1 MVASPSAAR
10 SPRRRRPPIRPMFTK
25 SFGHLPHAARA
36 ACLAPLLA
44 VLLVSS
50 SAHAQSAADIASA
63 RDLVAEG
70 RTARDKQDFLTA
82 REKFR
87 AAHAL
92 LHAPITGLDLAK
104 AEVALGHLADAREV
118 CLDVERSEKNPKET
132 KASAAA
138 RAEASALAV
147 SLEKQLSAVQI
158 VLPAGLTDVRVTVD
172 DREIPAA
179 ALGAKRRLDPG
190 SHRITAARPG
200 GPVQE
205 LTITLASGESRDV
218 PLDPKPAPPV
228 VVEKKTEEKPV
239 VLVPVVTKK
248 MSPLVP
254 AGGVLL
260 AGGLVTSLGAG
271 LFAMNAL
278 KPCDDTK
285 TCPTHAPIA
294 SAKRWATVS
303 TIGLAVGGVGAA
315 LLVVGLATPKTEV
328 VVPGAALRLRPEVSV
343 GTNGGFIGVSGG
355 FQ

>member
-1 MVASPSAAR
+1 MLLVASSA
-10 SPRRRRPPIRPMFTK
+10 S
-25 SFGHLPHAARA
+25 
-36 ACLAPLLA
+36 
-44 VLLVSS
+44 
-50 SAHAQSAADIASA
+50 AQSAADIASA

-138 RAEASALAV
+138 
-147 SLEKQLSAVQI
+147 
-158 VLPAGLTDVRVTVD
+158 
-172 DREIPAA
+172 
-179 ALGAKRRLDPG
+179 LGTKRRLDPG

-205 LTITLASGESRDV
+205 MTITLAPGESRDV

-228 VVEKKTEEKPV
+228 VVEKKPEEKPV

-260 AGGLVTSLGAG
+260 AGGLVTGVGAG

-294 SAKRWATVS
+294 SAKMWATVS

-328 VVPGAALRLRPEVSV
+328 VVPGAALRLRPELSV
-343 GTNGGFIGVSGG
+343 GTNGGFVGVSGG

>member
-1 MVASPSAAR
+1 
-10 SPRRRRPPIRPMFTK
+10 MFTK
-25 SFGHLPHAARA
+25 SFGPLSGAARA
-36 ACLAPLLA
+36 ARLAPLLA
-44 VLLVSS
+44 ALLVAP
-50 SAHAQSAADIASA
+50 SAWAQSAADIASA

-70 RTARDKQDFLTA
+70 RAARDRQDFLTA
-82 REKFR
+82 RNKFQ

-147 SLEKQLSAVQI
+147 TLEKQLAAVQI
-158 VLPAGLTDVRVTVD
+158 VLPAGLTEVRVTVD

-190 SHRITAARPG
+190 SHRVTAARPG

-205 LTITLASGESRDV
+205 MTITLAPGESRDV
-218 PLDPKPAPPV
+218 PVNPGPAPV
-228 VVEKKTEEKPV
+228 VVVPKKNEEKQV
-239 VLVPVVTKK
+239 VVAAPIVRHST
-248 MSPLVP
+248 SPLVP
-254 AGGVLL
+254 VGGVLL
-260 AGGLVTSLGAG
+260 AGGLVTGLGAG
-271 LFAMNAL
+271 LFAMNSL
-278 KPCDDTK
+278 KECDGSAK

-294 SAKRWATVS
+294 AAKSWATVS
-303 TIGLAVGGVGAA
+303 TVGLAVGGVGAA

-328 VVPGAALRLRPEVSV
+328 VLPGSAVRVRPEFTV
-343 GTNGGFIGVSGG
+343 GTNGGFVGISGG